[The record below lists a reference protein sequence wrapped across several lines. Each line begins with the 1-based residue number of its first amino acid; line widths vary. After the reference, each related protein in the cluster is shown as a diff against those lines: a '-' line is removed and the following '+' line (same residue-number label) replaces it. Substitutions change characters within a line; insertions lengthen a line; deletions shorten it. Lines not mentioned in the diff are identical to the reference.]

1 MGTASHKRSHR
12 VPKERTWDELIVQAL
27 PSKRP
32 HSSLSPPDG
41 PVPYM
46 ATPKTDFTID
56 GGWWHGTSECSN
68 VKVRITNLETSDESL
83 VRDIATML
91 VTGFREKAPEAYPT
105 LTIARAEV
113 RESFAPDRIS
123 LVAVDNQGT
132 AVGWIGGIKHYRGHA
147 WELHPLVVRPD
158 QQRRGIGRSAPR
170 QAFLPTVLP
179 QLGMLL

>member
-1 MGTASHKRSHR
+1 MRSSTSDTRHPPGCSFKWSVWMKLLADPMHQHSSTPPASPRNSSDTTRATRWMGTASHKRSHR

-46 ATPKTDFTID
+46 ATPETDFTID

-83 VRDIATML
+83 VREIATML

-105 LTIARAEV
+105 LTTARAEV
-113 RESFAPDRIS
+113 RESFC
-123 LVAVDNQGT
+123 T
-132 AVGWIGGIKHYRGHA
+132 
-147 WELHPLVVRPD
+147 
-158 QQRRGIGRSAPR
+158 
-170 QAFLPTVLP
+170 
-179 QLGMLL
+179 